1 MLWEDKTEYRI
12 EKKPAAAIF
21 SQGNGDFK
29 MKLSNKMILF
39 IGLPVLVSTIL
50 LIVMSY
56 LSSSNIIFHK
66 TDMLLHYQSQKYGL
80 EIEKFIE
87 SKMSLLDSL
96 AHSIESTADS
106 REKALNLTVG
116 YMNQFNNGYSI
127 LIGLEDGEYIDSSG
141 YVPDSSYDPRERP
154 WYLAAIKSSGIALS
168 DPYISFPSMKQVVT
182 VSKKIKFAGRQGV
195 LAINVPT
202 NILHDTVAGITV
214 EKTGK
219 AYIIGENGNYIA
231 HEEYDL
237 DKNIKEVDSALAEKV
252 LVAKETT
259 FTYNKKEYIIQ
270 EIESTNWRM
279 VLYAPTNEIMA
290 DNNSFTKRI
299 SIIGTI
305 FVLLILGVIF
315 VVSRSITKPIEELNQ
330 DIQVMADYDMRIH
343 PESAS
348 TRFAKKKDEIG
359 DISKALVKVKEA
371 FISTMTSVSDIAGQV
386 ADSSE
391 QLTTT
396 SEKSAQTAQDISK
409 IVDEIS
415 TGALSQAEDM
425 QRGTEAM
432 QMMQEMLLENE
443 NAIIGLNQT
452 TNQVFL
458 AQENGIKSINELIVA
473 TEKVKESSGKVSEVI
488 ENTNESAVQIA
499 SASDMI
505 KSIADQ
511 TNLLALNA
519 AIEAA
524 RAGEAGK
531 GFAVVAEEIRKL
543 AEQSNG
549 FTEEIKSIVANL
561 TSKTEQAVEIM
572 NSVEHI
578 VNEQSERVED
588 TRAQFDVIAG
598 EIDNTRT
605 SVEKLNASSSGL
617 EGTKNSLAE
626 IIDNLSALAEENA
639 ASSQEAAATVE
650 RQTASAQELAAA
662 SSGLFEMAQNMND
675 TISKFKI

>member
-106 REKALNLTVG
+106 REEALNLTVG

>member
-1 MLWEDKTEYRI
+1 
-12 EKKPAAAIF
+12 
-21 SQGNGDFK
+21 